1 MIDTHSHL
9 LAEEF
14 KDDLDLCVARCK
26 ENNVFKAILVGFN
39 KELNKRAQELAITY
53 KDFFYPTAG
62 IHPEEVVDISDL
74 FYLEDFIENNKIY
87 AVGEC
92 GLDYHYRCDNKDLQ
106 KEMFEGQIK
115 LSIKYNLPLIIHS
128 RDAMA
133 DTYEILKKY
142 EGKTYGVLH
151 CFSGSKEMALKFI
164 ELGYYIG
171 LDGPVTYKNAK
182 EPKEVAKAIPLN
194 RLLLET
200 DCPYMTPV
208 PHRGERNESAYVI
221 FVAKEVA
228 NLRNISY
235 KELEDITDNNAK
247 CLFKI

>member
-14 KDDLDLCVARCK
+14 KDDLDSCIKRCL
-26 ENNVFKAILVGFN
+26 ENNVNKVILVGFS
-39 KELNKRAQELAITY
+39 KELNRRAQELTTLY
-53 KDFFYPTAG
+53 PNFFFPTAG
-62 IHPEEVVDISDL
+62 IHPEEVEDVSDL
-74 FYLEDFIENNKIY
+74 DYLEDFIKNNKIY

-92 GLDYHYRCDNKDLQ
+92 GLDYHYRVDNKELQ

-142 EGKTYGVLH
+142 EGKAYGVLH
-151 CFSGSKEMALKFI
+151 CFSGSKEMALRFI
-164 ELGYYIG
+164 ELGYFIG

-182 EPKEVAKAIPLN
+182 EPKEVAKTIPLD

-200 DCPYMTPV
+200 DCPYMTPT
-208 PHRGERNESAYVI
+208 PYRGKRNESSYVI

-247 CLFKI
+247 RLFKI